1 MKKSRFIT
9 MIFALLFGILAL
21 TACATAEAGITEP
34 VAVAT
39 PEPTPEPTPT
49 PDPCADCSSCNCDD
63 ADCCAPPCCDS
74 PYCMPGCDKRTCC
87 DDCLEAFRARS
98 RERDE
103 RWAAEQQ
110 ARQDALEAMSEEELL
125 EYVIADTGITSL
137 SVRGA
142 ELIRQGY
149 FYAEG
154 IGFFAERNIRSDVED
169 VIMWLHAGN
178 LHLVRTNPDD
188 YYCTDILIMRYYDL
202 PYWLAGDM
210 ALVSLDG
217 RVSMVWH
224 RAWQAGDFRQATD
237 REREL
242 FAETGR
248 IWG

>member
-1 MKKSRFIT
+1 MKKR
-9 MIFALLFGILAL
+9 ALYVVFVLLLVSIM
-21 TACATAEAGITEP
+21 TVACATAEAGITEP

-74 PYCMPGCDKRTCC
+74 PYCMPGCDKRGCC

-154 IGFFAERNIRSDVED
+154 IGFFAERNIRNDVD
-169 VIMWLHAGN
+169 HVIIWLNDGQN
-178 LHLVRTNPDD
+178 HLVRTDPDD
-188 YYCTDILIMRYYDL
+188 YYCTDILILRDDFL
-202 PYWLAGDM
+202 QRWLVDNT
-210 ALVSLDG
+210 ALVNNDG
-217 RVSMVWH
+217 WPNFASY
-224 RAWQAGDFRQATD
+224 RAWQPGDFRQATE